1 MTNLKSQSGRSMV
14 EMLGVLAIIG
24 VLSIGGIAG
33 YTMAMNRYK
42 ANEILSVAAQ
52 VAVIG
57 QTADMGEGSDTSAST
72 LGLPTGDASTIEYKK
87 TYKKVEITGVEGGI
101 ANAINSIVGGTTSA
115 CGSVGEGET
124 TTTCT
129 LEMTNGRLTGTA
141 AITPEA

>member
-52 VAVIG
+52 VAVVG
-57 QTADMGEGSDTSAST
+57 QTANMGEGADTSAST
-72 LGLPTGDASTIEYKK
+72 LGLPTNGASTIEYKK
-87 TYKKVEITGVEGGI
+87 TSKKIEITGVEGGI

-115 CGSVGEGET
+115 CSDTVEGKT

-129 LEMTNGRLTGTA
+129 LEMTNGRLTGTS
-141 AITPEA
+141 AITPES